1 MFKFM
6 FAHIVSSQAIM
17 EEIAGFEERLVT
29 LKEKGEELLSGCNER
44 LQARLR
50 QQIQN
55 HQQGARDSYSAIC
68 STAQRV
74 SLLANTPAQDQHC
87 ADVYCAYRPT
97 TVYKDSQLK

>member
-1 MFKFM
+1 
-6 FAHIVSSQAIM
+6 M
-17 EEIAGFEERLVT
+17 EEIAGFEERLAT
-29 LKEKGEELLSGCNER
+29 LKEKGEELLSGCSER

-74 SLLANTPAQDQHC
+74 SLLGHKQVQDQHC
-87 ADVYCAYRPT
+87 ADVYCAYMY
-97 TVYKDSQLK
+97 VCVCEIYMYIY

>member
-1 MFKFM
+1 
-6 FAHIVSSQAIM
+6 M
-17 EEIAGFEERLVT
+17 EEIAGFEERLT
-29 LKEKGEELLSGCNER
+29 ALKEKGEELLSGCSER

-97 TVYKDSQLK
+97 QYIKTHR

>member
-1 MFKFM
+1 
-6 FAHIVSSQAIM
+6 M
-17 EEIAGFEERLVT
+17 EEIAGFEERLAT
-29 LKEKGEELLSGCNER
+29 LKEKGEDLLSGCSER

-74 SLLANTPAQDQHC
+74 SLLGHTQVQDQHC
-87 ADVYCAYRPT
+87 ADVYCALRLMT
-97 TVYKDSQLK
+97 LYKDPQFL